1 MLKNFGDDEHPK
13 YLLLRPLYGKRKE
26 LNTRTLEYMDVPHS
40 L

>member
-26 LNTRTLEYMDVPHS
+26 LNNVKAVQTL
-40 L
+40 